1 MCNIHCAD
9 SADGKRDCVN
19 ENRRGFAGKTMA
31 EMAEQM
37 QKQVN
42 DQLNADNPI
51 LQSLPGTF
59 VTLWS
64 SSCVTQEEIRAKR
77 QQKPV

>member
-42 DQLNADNPI
+42 DPLNADNPI
-51 LQSLPGTF
+51 CK
-59 VTLWS
+59 V
-64 SSCVTQEEIRAKR
+64 CQERS
-77 QQKPV
+77 